1 MSMMNEFKEFAI
13 KGNAVDMAV
22 GIVVG
27 VAFGKIVSSF
37 VNDVV
42 MPPIGL
48 LIGGVDFNKLTYT
61 LKEASGD
68 IAAVAISYGKFIQ
81 TVLDFVII
89 AFVIFMVIRA
99 INSQKR
105 KQEEVVP
112 PPPGPSK
119 EEVLLSDIRDI
130 LQEKR

>member
-1 MSMMNEFKEFAI
+1 M
-13 KGNAVDMAV
+13 
-22 GIVVG
+22 
-27 VAFGKIVSSF
+27 
-37 VNDVV
+37 
-42 MPPIGL
+42 
-48 LIGGVDFNKLTYT
+48 DFNKLTYT

>member
-1 MSMMNEFKEFAI
+1 M
-13 KGNAVDMAV
+13 
-22 GIVVG
+22 
-27 VAFGKIVSSF
+27 
-37 VNDVV
+37 
-42 MPPIGL
+42 
-48 LIGGVDFNKLTYT
+48 
-61 LKEASGD
+61 KEASGD

-112 PPPGPSK
+112 PPPEPSK
-119 EEVLLSDIRDI
+119 EEVLLSDMRDI
-130 LQEKR
+130 LQEKRVGL